1 MGFSFF
7 LKSYS
12 DRLKQ
17 IELKKKKTLSESLS
31 IIMVLKGKK
40 EKKRKRKIR
49 KKKRWVG
56 LMIFVLL
63 FVSLNAYAC
72 VITQALPVKTS
83 EP

>member
-17 IELKKKKTLSESLS
+17 IELKKKNPLRVSLHNYG
-31 IIMVLKGKK
+31 VKRQKK
-40 EKKRKRKIR
+40 KKRKRKIR

-56 LMIFVLL
+56 LIIFVLL